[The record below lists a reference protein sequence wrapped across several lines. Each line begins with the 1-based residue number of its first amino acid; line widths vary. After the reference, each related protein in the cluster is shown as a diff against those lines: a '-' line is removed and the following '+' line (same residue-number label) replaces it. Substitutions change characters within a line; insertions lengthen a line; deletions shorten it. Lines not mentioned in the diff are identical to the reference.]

1 MGFCRSI
8 NKHIDEFQ
16 EVTTMK
22 PYHDIKNLHFNVEY
36 MIFTINGEEK
46 RIKLKDISGI
56 LAGASEVEKKHL

>member
-1 MGFCRSI
+1 
-8 NKHIDEFQ
+8 
-16 EVTTMK
+16 MK